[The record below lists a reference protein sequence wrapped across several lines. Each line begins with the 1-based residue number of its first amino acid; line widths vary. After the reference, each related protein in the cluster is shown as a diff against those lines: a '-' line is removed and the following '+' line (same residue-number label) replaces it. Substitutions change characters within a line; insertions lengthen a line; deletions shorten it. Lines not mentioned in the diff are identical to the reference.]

1 MLVFAMTIIK
11 AYAWPLIV
19 NGSMRS
25 SSEYGVKDLGL

>member
-1 MLVFAMTIIK
+1 
-11 AYAWPLIV
+11 V